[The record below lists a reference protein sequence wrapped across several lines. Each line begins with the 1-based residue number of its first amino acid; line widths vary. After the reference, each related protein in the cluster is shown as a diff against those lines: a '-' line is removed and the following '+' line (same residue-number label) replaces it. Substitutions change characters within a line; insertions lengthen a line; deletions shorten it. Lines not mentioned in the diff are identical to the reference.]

1 MQVYVKGGDSTKY
14 IKDPIHGYIKI
25 NNFELSII
33 ETRPLQ
39 RLRRIKQ
46 LAGSEYVYPGA
57 IHTRFEHSIG
67 TMHMAGL
74 MAETL
79 KDLGVDVVQLSR
91 LQGLLHDVGHGPFS
105 HTFEPVLEEICGL
118 SHEDMTQKIVKETEI
133 ADILSKNGFDPA
145 EVADYSIGRGKTRYQ
160 NQIIRSP
167 FDADKLDFTMRDSYH
182 TGAGYYVDA
191 YRIVYNLG
199 IIDNSLGLNIK
210 ALPTLESLLIS
221 RLLSF
226 RSIYFH
232 KTSRAAQVMLT
243 RAMKIVSD
251 KLEVEEAT
259 KDVEKYLQLD
269 DYTVWNVIRSD
280 PRTRN
285 IFEDLANRRLLK
297 VAYEDVLYRRE
308 GDLALLEKK
317 SIVESIRDEIA
328 DRSGVPREEI
338 YIDTPLLRTLP
349 VEDISSEIIFFSS
362 EGEGIKRVNADEIS
376 PIIYQLRRTVMSTL
390 RVYTRKENVEKV
402 KKASEEVF
410 KGRSS
415 FYYRVSY

>member
-1 MQVYVKGGDSTKY
+1 
-14 IKDPIHGYIKI
+14 
-25 NNFELSII
+25 
-33 ETRPLQ
+33 
-39 RLRRIKQ
+39 
-46 LAGSEYVYPGA
+46 
-57 IHTRFEHSIG
+57 
-67 TMHMAGL
+67 MHMAGL
-74 MAETL
+74 IAETL

-105 HTFEPVLEEICGL
+105 HTFEPVLERICGL
-118 SHEDMTQKIVKETEI
+118 SHEEMTQKIVKETEI
-133 ADILSKNGFDPA
+133 SDVLSKNGFDPT
-145 EVADYSIGRGKTRYQ
+145 EVADYSIGRGKIRYQ

-191 YRIVYNLG
+191 YRIAYNVG

-243 RAMKIVSD
+243 RAMEIVAD
-251 KLEVEEAT
+251 RLEVEEAA
-259 KDVEKYLQLD
+259 KDVEKYIQLD

-280 PRTRN
+280 PRTKS

-297 VAYEDVLYRRE
+297 VAYEDILYRRE
-308 GDLALLEKK
+308 GDLSLLERK
-317 SIVESIRDEIA
+317 SVIEGIRDEIA
-328 DRSGVPREEI
+328 NRSGVPREEI
-338 YIDTPLLRTLP
+338 YVDTPLLRTLP
-349 VEDISSEIIFFSS
+349 MEDMSLEVLFFSS
-362 EGEGIKRVNADEIS
+362 EGGEIKRLNAEEIS

-390 RVYTRKENVEKV
+390 RVYTRRENVEKV
-402 KKASEEVF
+402 KKAAEEVF
-410 KGRSS
+410 RGGSS